1 MGLFHTVVPKQV
13 KDLSLFPTLNV
24 AHPVETDRPDQA
36 KSVLWAHIVATASN
50 SKVVQDS
57 DMAIPANWKKGHGS
71 KDTGKGHVEGGRTV
85 CLHSL
90 AVCPKLQGC
99 GLGKVILKS
108 FLWQM
113 KAMGVERVALI
124 CQDVSSGGPT
134 PLFSG
139 PTYQSSLILLTTLRL
154 GNTGFCDSTDT

>member
-1 MGLFHTVVPKQV
+1 MGLFHTVVPSQV
-13 KDLSLFPTLNV
+13 KDLSLFPTLDV

-50 SKVVQDS
+50 SKFVEDD
-57 DMAIPANWKKGHGS
+57 DMDIPTDWKKGQGS

-113 KAMGVERVALI
+113 KAIGVERVALI
-124 CQDVSSGGPT
+124 CQDVSSDTNLPPTFPHTFHGP
-134 PLFSG
+134 PLVF
-139 PTYQSSLILLTTLRL
+139 LLFLY
-154 GNTGFCDSTDT
+154 